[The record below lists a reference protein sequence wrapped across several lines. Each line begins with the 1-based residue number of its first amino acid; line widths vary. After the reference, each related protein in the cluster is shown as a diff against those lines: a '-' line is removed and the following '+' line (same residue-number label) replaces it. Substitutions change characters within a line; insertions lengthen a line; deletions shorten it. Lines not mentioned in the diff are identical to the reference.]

1 MMMKFLK
8 SLRKFNFIL
17 ILLSLVLSQIALRE
31 PSKKFLILGDSIS
44 AGYGIDLDRK
54 WTSILQRK
62 LDSSGKN
69 LRIINAS
76 VNGESTS
83 GGLSRIES
91 LMKSHSP
98 DYLLI
103 ELGGNDALRGYPV
116 DKIKSNL
123 IEICKKAAK
132 ENVFIM
138 LMQIKIPPNYG
149 RIYTQAFE
157 SIYNEIAD
165 ELGILL
171 VPFMLENIALDSNLM
186 LPDGIHPNEKG
197 QPFIA
202 EEVYKWLEPF

>member
-1 MMMKFLK
+1 MMKKFLK

-17 ILLSLVLSQIALRE
+17 ILLSLVLSQIALSE
-31 PSKKFLILGDSIS
+31 TSKKFLILGDSIS
-44 AGYGIDLDRK
+44 AGYGVGHDKK

-83 GGLSRIES
+83 GGLSRIEN

-123 IEICKKAAK
+123 IEICKKASK
-132 ENVFIM
+132 ENIFIM

>member
-17 ILLSLVLSQIALRE
+17 ILLSLVLSQIALSE

-138 LMQIKIPPNYG
+138 LMQIKIPPNYV

>member
-17 ILLSLVLSQIALRE
+17 ILLSLVLSQIALSE
-31 PSKKFLILGDSIS
+31 TSKKFLILGDSIS

-123 IEICKKAAK
+123 IEICKKASK
-132 ENVFIM
+132 ENIFIM

>member
-1 MMMKFLK
+1 MMKFLK

-17 ILLSLVLSQIALRE
+17 ILLSLVLSQIALSE
-31 PSKKFLILGDSIS
+31 TSKKFLILGDSIS

-132 ENVFIM
+132 ENVFII

>member
-1 MMMKFLK
+1 
-8 SLRKFNFIL
+8 
-17 ILLSLVLSQIALRE
+17 
-31 PSKKFLILGDSIS
+31 
-44 AGYGIDLDRK
+44 
-54 WTSILQRK
+54 
-62 LDSSGKN
+62 
-69 LRIINAS
+69 
-76 VNGESTS
+76 
-83 GGLSRIES
+83 
-91 LMKSHSP
+91 MKSHSP

-123 IEICKKAAK
+123 KEICKKASK
-132 ENVFIM
+132 ENVVIM

-149 RIYTQAFE
+149 RVYTQAFE

-165 ELGILL
+165 ELGILV
-171 VPFMLENIALDSNLM
+171 VPFMLENIALESNLM

>member
-17 ILLSLVLSQIALRE
+17 ILLSLVLSQIALSE
-31 PSKKFLILGDSIS
+31 TSKKFLILGDSIS

-83 GGLSRIES
+83 GGLSRIEN

>member
-1 MMMKFLK
+1 MMKFLK

-17 ILLSLVLSQIALRE
+17 ILLSLVLSQIALSE
-31 PSKKFLILGDSIS
+31 TSKKFLILGDSIS

-138 LMQIKIPPNYG
+138 LTQIKIPPNYG

>member
-17 ILLSLVLSQIALRE
+17 ILLSLVLSQIALSE
-31 PSKKFLILGDSIS
+31 TSKKFLILGDSIS

-132 ENVFIM
+132 ENVLIM

>member
-1 MMMKFLK
+1 MMKKFLK
-8 SLRKFNFIL
+8 PLRKFNFIL
-17 ILLSLVLSQIALRE
+17 ILLSLVLSQVALGE
-31 PSKKFLILGDSIS
+31 PAKKILLLGDSIS
-44 AGYGIDLDRK
+44 AGYGISLDRK

-62 LDSSGKN
+62 LNSSGKN

-76 VNGESTS
+76 VNGETTS
-83 GGLSRIES
+83 GGLSRIEN
-91 LMKSHSP
+91 LLKSHSP

-116 DKIKSNL
+116 AKIKSNL
-123 IEICKKAAK
+123 IEICKKASK
-132 ENVFIM
+132 ENVVIM

-149 RIYTQAFE
+149 RVYTQAFE

-165 ELGILL
+165 ELGILV
-171 VPFMLENIALDSNLM
+171 VPFMLENIALESNLM

>member
-17 ILLSLVLSQIALRE
+17 ILLSLVLSQIALSE
-31 PSKKFLILGDSIS
+31 TSKKFLILGDSIS

-62 LDSSGKN
+62 IDSSGKN

-83 GGLSRIES
+83 GGLSRIEN

-157 SIYNEIAD
+157 SIYSEIAD
-165 ELGILL
+165 DLGILL

>member
-17 ILLSLVLSQIALRE
+17 ILLSLVLSQIALSE
-31 PSKKFLILGDSIS
+31 TSKKFLILGDSIS

>member
-1 MMMKFLK
+1 MMKFLK

-17 ILLSLVLSQIALRE
+17 ILLSLVLSQIALSE

-76 VNGESTS
+76 VNGESTN
-83 GGLSRIES
+83 GGLSRIEN

-123 IEICKKAAK
+123 IEICKKASK
-132 ENVFIM
+132 ENIFIM

-157 SIYNEIAD
+157 SIYSEIAD

>member
-1 MMMKFLK
+1 MHFATVSAMTGKTNYCVSY
-8 SLRKFNFIL
+8 SLFY
-17 ILLSLVLSQIALRE
+17 ILLFE
-31 PSKKFLILGDSIS
+31 
-44 AGYGIDLDRK
+44 
-54 WTSILQRK
+54 
-62 LDSSGKN
+62 
-69 LRIINAS
+69 
-76 VNGESTS
+76 
-83 GGLSRIES
+83 
-91 LMKSHSP
+91 
-98 DYLLI
+98 
-103 ELGGNDALRGYPV
+103 
-116 DKIKSNL
+116 
-123 IEICKKAAK
+123 
-132 ENVFIM
+132 M

>member
-17 ILLSLVLSQIALRE
+17 ILLSLVLSQIALSE

-123 IEICKKAAK
+123 IEICKKASK
-132 ENVFIM
+132 ENIFIM

>member
-1 MMMKFLK
+1 MMKKFLK

-17 ILLSLVLSQIALRE
+17 ILLSLVLSQIALGE
-31 PSKKFLILGDSIS
+31 PTKKFLILGDSIS
-44 AGYGIDLDRK
+44 AGYGIVLDRQ

-83 GGLSRIES
+83 GGLSRIEN
-91 LMKSHSP
+91 LMKFHSP

-103 ELGGNDALRGYPV
+103 ELGGNDALRGYPI
-116 DKIKSNL
+116 DKIKFNL
-123 IEICKKAAK
+123 IEICKKASK
-132 ENVFIM
+132 ENVVIM
-138 LMQIKIPPNYG
+138 LMQIQIPPNYG
-149 RIYTQAFE
+149 RIYTHAFE

-171 VPFMLENIALDSNLM
+171 VPFILENIALESNLM

>member
-17 ILLSLVLSQIALRE
+17 ILLSLVLSQIALSE

>member
-17 ILLSLVLSQIALRE
+17 ILLSLVLSQIALSE

-132 ENVFIM
+132 ENVLIM